1 MTYLLGYTQAEAERL
16 ARQHSR
22 FYDVTERA
30 FRGAGIG
37 TGQRVLELGS
47 GAGDVTMLLAEIVGP
62 TGEVVG
68 IEQNPDS
75 IALAQA
81 RVKDAGVANVRFLQ
95 GDVASVIEGKS
106 FDAAAGRFILMFV
119 PDPVA
124 VLRSV
129 KRQLRSDGLAVF
141 LEVSWHT
148 TLKLSEHLPLWHAGV
163 TAIHETLLR
172 SKARPEMGIE
182 LYRAFLDAGLPAPTM
197 HLDTMLGSTP
207 EVTRWASDLIDSML
221 PQMGVLG
228 LSTEALGELATLA
241 VRQQAEI
248 EASKTVV
255 PNIGI
260 VSAWCRM
267 A

>member
-1 MTYLLGYTQAEAERL
+1 MTYPLGYTQAEAERL
-16 ARQHSR
+16 ARQALR
-22 FYDVTERA
+22 FHDVTDSA

-47 GAGDVTMLLAEIVGP
+47 GAGDVAMLLSRIVGS

-75 IALAQA
+75 LAWAQA
-81 RVKDAGVANVRFLQ
+81 RVKDAGLTNVRFVQ
-95 GDVASVIEGKS
+95 DDVASAVEGEV

-119 PDPVA
+119 PNPVA

-129 KRQLRSDGLAVF
+129 KHHVRPGGVVVF

-148 TLKLSEHLPLWHAGV
+148 TLKLSQHLPLWFAGA
-163 TAIHETLLR
+163 TAIHETLVR
-172 SKARPEMGIE
+172 SKARPEMGLE

-197 HLDTMLGSTP
+197 HLDTMLSSAP
-207 EVTRWASDLIDSML
+207 EVTRWVSDLVNSML
-221 PQMGVLG
+221 PQMRAHGV
-228 LSTEALGELATLA
+228 STEALGELATLA
-241 VRQQAEI
+241 ARQQAEI

-255 PNIGI
+255 PNIGV
-260 VSAWCRM
+260 VSAWCRV